1 MVSTTPTTKEAEVIS
16 KGQTIENPVTGE
28 RMTFVETAGSTGGEY
43 SLIELRA
50 DPGGTVAAAHV
61 HPSQTETFEVVS
73 GTLGAKVAGQRV
85 EAEAGATVIVLPGES
100 HKWWNAGDDE
110 LVFRCEIRPALQ
122 FESLIETMFSLAD
135 DGKTN
140 RKGMPNPFRLAVIA
154 NAHFDT
160 VQLPLVPRWMQK
172 AALAMGAPVGK
183 AMGFKPTYAPKP
195 ALATD
200 ALVAAHAS

>member
-1 MVSTTPTTKEAEVIS
+1 MIS

-28 RMTFVETAGSTGGEY
+28 RMTFVETAASTGGEY
-43 SLIELRA
+43 TLIELRA

-73 GTLGAKVAGQRV
+73 GTLGAKVAGQRI

-122 FESLIETMFSLAD
+122 FESLIETMFALAD

-140 RKGMPNPFRLAVIA
+140 RKGLPSPFRLAPIA

-160 VQLPLVPRWMQK
+160 VRLPRVPAALQK
-172 AALAMGAPVGK
+172 AALALGAP
-183 AMGFKPTYAPKP
+183 MGRLFGYGPTYTPAPAGEP
-195 ALATD
+195 AFA
-200 ALVAAHAS
+200 V